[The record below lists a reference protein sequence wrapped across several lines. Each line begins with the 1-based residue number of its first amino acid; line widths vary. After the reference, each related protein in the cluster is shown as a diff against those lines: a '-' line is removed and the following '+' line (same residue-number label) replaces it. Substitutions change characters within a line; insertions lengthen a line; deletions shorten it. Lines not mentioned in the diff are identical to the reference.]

1 MRVHS
6 LSAPTLTPY
15 ERRHREAVRDLL
27 FRGYRTHTHLD
38 WQETDQWLDDGERY
52 PSRLAWQ
59 NGRLQGILATSEA
72 LNHTCWLRVAAV
84 SDRADAQSIITMLWD
99 DLLPELRARG
109 IETVALLMIRSWIAS
124 YVSRLGFQQR
134 EEIITLRRAQAPLPN
149 GKQPD
154 GLAIR
159 LAQAED
165 LPTILAVDNNA
176 FAAPWQMSSDELRQ
190 ALRIAASCTLAEMD
204 GEIVGY
210 QLSTLYFDG
219 AHLAR
224 LAVAPEVQGVGVART
239 LLTDVLE
246 RFARRNVHA
255 MTVNTQLSNVRSQH
269 LYANFGFER
278 TGYDLPVWM
287 VDLENSPS

>member
-6 LSAPTLTPY
+6 LSAPTLTHF
-15 ERRHREAVRDLL
+15 ERRHRDAVRDLL

-38 WQETDQWLDDGERY
+38 WQETDQWLDDGERC
-52 PSRLAWQ
+52 PARLAWQ

-72 LNHTCWLRVAAV
+72 LNQTCWLRVAAV
-84 SDRADAQSIITMLWD
+84 SDRADAQSILTLLWD
-99 DLLPELRARG
+99 DLLPELRANG
-109 IETVALLMIRSWIAS
+109 IKTVSLLVIRSWITS
-124 YVSRLGFQQR
+124 YVTRLGFQQA
-134 EEIITLRRAQAPLPN
+134 EEIITLRRAQKELAKSEP
-149 GKQPD
+149 PD
-154 GLAIR
+154 GMTIR
-159 LAQAED
+159 LAETED
-165 LPTILAVDNNA
+165 LPRILKIDNSA

-190 ALRIAASCTLAEMD
+190 ALRIAASCTLAEMNGD
-204 GEIVGY
+204 IVGY

-224 LAVAPEVQGVGVART
+224 LAVAPQAQGIGVART
-239 LLTDVLE
+239 LLTDVLQ
-246 RFARRNVHA
+246 RFARRNVHS

-287 VDLENSPS
+287 VRLGNSSS